1 MKLLKRAGACL
12 PVVLLLAANAMH
24 SPAMAQGACADEAAC
39 PGLQVSAGY
48 TADLRRNTTGGVER
62 GNAASGLL
70 ELGAVWT
77 TDRLLPGA
85 WVTSTASLIHTTGG
99 AITGRYV
106 GDLQGLNNIEAPAA
120 LRLYELWSEVQFG
133 GGEGLSTRMGFLDLN
148 AEFDAPV
155 TSAFFIGPPFGIGT
169 DLAQTGENGPAVFPV
184 TSLGVRVAGKIGAA
198 HWRVA
203 AFDGVP
209 GRVDRDRFAAVRVS
223 REDGALLIGEVE
235 AAPAGLNKLAV
246 GVWSYTS
253 RFDAID
259 AAARGD
265 DARRTG
271 NRGGYA
277 MIDAPLGRIGG
288 TRLDGVLRAGGAAG
302 RFNAVDR
309 FLGAALVASHL
320 SGSRPDDAIGVA
332 IAHGRTSSAFQQQRS
347 FEGAVSRKSE
357 TQIELTWRSPLRPWL
372 AIVPSLQWVAHPGA
386 DRAVRDAFVVGM
398 RFEMNFDHNWP
409 LLARQSDQSSSA
421 PLVMTTP

>member
-1 MKLLKRAGACL
+1 MKLIKRAGACL
-12 PVVLLLAANAMH
+12 PMLLCLLVNAM
-24 SPAMAQGACADEAAC
+24 PCATAQNACVDEGAC

-48 TADLRRNTTGGVER
+48 IADLRRNATGGLER

-70 ELGAVWT
+70 QLGAAWT

-85 WVTSTASLIHTTGG
+85 WITSTASLIHTTGG
-99 AITGRYV
+99 AISGRYV

-120 LRLYELWSEVQFG
+120 LRLYELWSEARFG
-133 GGEGLSTRMGFLDLN
+133 GDDGLSTRMGFLDLN

-184 TSLGVRVAGKIGAA
+184 TSLGLRVAGRIGAA
-198 HWRVA
+198 HWRMA

-209 GRVDRDRFAAVRVS
+209 GRVDRNRFAAVNLS
-223 REDGALLIGEVE
+223 RGDGALLIAEVE
-235 AAPAGLNKLAV
+235 LAPAGFNKLAA
-246 GVWSYTS
+246 GLWSYTS

-265 DARRTG
+265 HRRRAG

-277 MIDAPLGRIGG
+277 VIDAPLGQIGG
-288 TRLDGVLRAGGAAG
+288 VHLAGVVRAGAAAG
-302 RFNAVDR
+302 RFNAVDG

-320 SGSRPDDAIGVA
+320 SAARPDDAIGVA
-332 IAHGRTSSAFQQQRS
+332 VAHGRTSSAFQRQQ
-347 FEGAVSRKSE
+347 FFDGLASRDSE
-357 TQIELTWRSPLRPWL
+357 TQVELTWRSPVQPWM

-386 DRAVRDAFVVGM
+386 DRAVRDALVVGL
-398 RFEMNFDHNWP
+398 RFEMNFDRNWP
-409 LLARQSDQSSSA
+409 LLARRPDHSPSA